1 MSSKKKILAGVV
13 GVGALVFVG
22 ALTYALI
29 PTATRD
35 IGPGQQ
41 VAAGSAEEK
50 QLIEAGRY
58 VAVAS
63 DCIACHTA
71 GNGKQYAGGRGIESP
86 IGTMYATNITPD
98 QKTGI
103 GNYSLNDFDRAVRHG
118 IKPGGGTLYPSMPYP
133 SYAKMSDGD
142 LRALYVYF
150 MKGVAP
156 VAAENRAS
164 DIPWP
169 LSIRWPLSIWRK
181 QFAPEVAPIDAG
193 KYADANI
200 ARGAYL
206 VQSLGHCGSCHT
218 PRSSTMSE
226 LALDE
231 SGPEYLSGGPLI
243 DGWLAVNLRGDKV
256 GGMGDWSQKDIVDT
270 LKSARNSH
278 TAVVGGPMNDVVSHS
293 TQHMTD
299 ADLNAMA
306 AYLKTLPATGKTKST
321 FAASDTTAKELFAG
335 IEKNRGAQLYLDNC
349 AACHRTDGKSNRI
362 VFPALPGNPTVLSDD
377 PTSLIRVVLAGSR
390 LPSTKTAPSDLGMP
404 GFAWRLSDDETAQL
418 VTFVRQSWGNDAAAA
433 TASDVKKVR
442 GSIDEQELKAGNVTS
457 LEEMRKI
464 TGAEQKVH

>member
-13 GVGALVFVG
+13 GAGALVFVG
-22 ALTYALI
+22 ALAYALI
-29 PTATRD
+29 PTDTRD

-98 QKTGI
+98 KNTGI
-103 GNYSLNDFDRAVRHG
+103 GNYTLNDFDRAVRHG

-133 SYAKMSDGD
+133 SYAKMSDQD

-181 QFAPEVAPIDAG
+181 QFAPEVAPINAG

-218 PRSSTMSE
+218 PRSATMSE

-321 FAASDTTAKELFAG
+321 FAANDTTAKELFVG

-418 VTFVRQSWGNDAAAA
+418 VTFVRQSWGNNAAAA